1 MALSIGYS
9 PSMRSLVSGAKQ
21 VHRIVVGG
29 QLLLVGQGGEG
40 QVGVIVLAAQGQPQQ
55 VVGKVGVFGKQGA
68 VRVAAKDIKE
78 NLKLENL
85 LIGGLPILRLYL
97 GALTSSM
104 GGLGW

>member
-1 MALSIGYS
+1 M
-9 PSMRSLVSGAKQ
+9 
-21 VHRIVVGG
+21 
-29 QLLLVGQGGEG
+29 
-40 QVGVIVLAAQGQPQQ
+40 
-55 VVGKVGVFGKQGA
+55 GVFGKQGA